1 MIYAHLVRNLALG
14 IVLALAALPA
24 AAQIYPSKP
33 VKLVVPYPPGGV
45 ADLLARTVGQRLSE
59 QWGQPVIVENRPGA
73 AQIIGAETV
82 ARSPADGYTLL
93 LSEGA
98 TFVIN
103 PHLYTKLPYDP
114 LKDFT
119 PVVVL
124 CQISPVIAVNASLP
138 ANSVEELIAFAK
150 SRPGSLSYGSMG
162 SGSYAH
168 ISMEQFKQLAGVDIV
183 HVPYKGSA
191 PATTDLLS
199 GRIGVMLVSLS
210 VVEPHARAGKV
221 RILAATTAKRLALRP
236 ELPTVAEAALPG
248 FETGTWFAV
257 LGPANLPRDIVAK
270 VHADVT
276 SVIGVREFREQ
287 NFTKLGLEP
296 VAITPEQFAQMMKA
310 DLERWGNLVRATGAK
325 VD

>member
-1 MIYAHLVRNLALG
+1 MIYRHFVRNVALG

-24 AAQIYPSKP
+24 AAQSYPSKP

-45 ADLLARTVGQRLSE
+45 GDILARTVGQRLGE

-73 AQIIGAETV
+73 AQVIGVEAV
-82 ARSPADGYTLL
+82 AKSPADGYTLL
-93 LSEGA
+93 VSEGA

-103 PHLYTKLPYDP
+103 PHLYRKLPYDS

-124 CQISPVIAVNASLP
+124 CQLSPVIAVNASLP
-138 ANSVEELIAFAK
+138 ANSVQELIALAK
-150 SRPGSLSYGSMG
+150 AKPGSLSYGSMG

-168 ISMEQFKQLAGVDIV
+168 ISMEQLKQLAGVDIV

-199 GRIGVMLVSLS
+199 GRIGVMLVNLS
-210 VVEPHARAGKV
+210 VVEPHAKAGKV
-221 RILAATTAKRLALRP
+221 RILAATTPRRLALRP
-236 ELPTVAEAALPG
+236 DLPTVGEAALPG
-248 FETGTWFAV
+248 FESGTWFAM
-257 LGPANLPRDIVAK
+257 LGPANLPGDIVSK

-276 SVIGVREFREQ
+276 RIIGVPEFRAQ

-296 VAITPEQFAQMMKA
+296 VAITPEQFAQMMKT
-310 DLERWGNLVRATGAK
+310 DWERWGKLVRDTGAK
-325 VD
+325 AD

>member
-1 MIYAHLVRNLALG
+1 MTDGHFARIAAFG
-14 IVLALAALPA
+14 ILLALAALGA
-24 AAQIYPSKP
+24 AAQSYPSRP

-45 ADLLARTVGQRLSE
+45 ADILARTVGQRLGE

-73 AQIIGAETV
+73 AQVVGAEAV

-93 LSEGA
+93 VSEGA

-103 PHLYTKLPYDP
+103 PHLCRKLPYDS

-119 PVVVL
+119 PLVVL

-138 ANSVEELIAFAK
+138 ASSVEELIALAK
-150 SRPGSLSYGSMG
+150 ARPGSLSYGSMG

-210 VVEPHARAGKV
+210 IVEPHAKAGKL

-248 FETGTWFAV
+248 FESGTWFAV

-276 SVIGVREFREQ
+276 GIIGVREFREQ

-296 VAITPEQFAQMMKA
+296 VAITPEQFGQMMKS
-310 DLERWGNLVRATGAK
+310 DLERWGNLVKATGAK